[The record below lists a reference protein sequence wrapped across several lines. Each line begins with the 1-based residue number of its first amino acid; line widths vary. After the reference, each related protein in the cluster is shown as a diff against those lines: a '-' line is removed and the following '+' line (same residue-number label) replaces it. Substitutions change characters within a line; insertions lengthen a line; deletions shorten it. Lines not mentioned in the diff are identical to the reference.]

1 MILSDYHMHTEFSGD
16 SIENID
22 DLVRY
27 AIDMGLEEIA
37 ITDHFEYDMEGITG
51 KWILDLKKYT
61 EKIEEIKERY
71 SKEIKI
77 KLGVEVGVQPH
88 TRDYIEGELK
98 KYPFDFIIASG
109 HGIERQDISF
119 GKIHIGKTRDE
130 VQTMYF
136 ENLLK
141 NVEVYSHY
149 SVYGHLDFIT
159 RYGGEKF
166 RGLNYDRQKDIIDE
180 ILKIIIYKGKGIEI
194 NTSGFRYG
202 ENRFYPDTRV
212 LKRYFE
218 LGGEIITVGS
228 DAHKKEDIGKDFN
241 KVYDFLKSIGQ
252 NYICLFENMNPIFKK
267 I

>member
-1 MILSDYHMHTEFSGD
+1 
-16 SIENID
+16 
-22 DLVRY
+22 
-27 AIDMGLEEIA
+27 
-37 ITDHFEYDMEGITG
+37 
-51 KWILDLKKYT
+51 
-61 EKIEEIKERY
+61 
-71 SKEIKI
+71 
-77 KLGVEVGVQPH
+77 
-88 TRDYIEGELK
+88 
-98 KYPFDFIIASG
+98 
-109 HGIERQDISF
+109 
-119 GKIHIGKTRDE
+119 
-130 VQTMYF
+130 MYF

-149 SVYGHLDFIT
+149 SVYGHLDLIT

-166 RGLNYDRQKDIIDE
+166 RGLNYDKQKDIIDE

-212 LKRYFE
+212 LKRYFG

-228 DAHKKEDIGKDFN
+228 DAHRKEDIGKDFN
-241 KVYDFLKSIGQ
+241 RVYDFLKSIGQ